1 MNVSVEELMIIIGEL
16 TLENRLLKSEIDR
29 LNNEKEEVEKNE
41 KK

>member
-1 MNVSVEELMIIIGEL
+1 MKVSVQELMIIIGEL